1 MTTLFNRFH
10 LYAALLAGAL
20 LCISLG
26 ARADDIADANKLFK
40 QGQQS
45 QALEKVN
52 AYLADHPKSAPQN
65 AQARFLKGLILTQ
78 QAKTAEAIKVFT
90 ALTEDYPELPEP
102 YNNLAVLYAGQGQYE
117 KARQELEMAIRT
129 HPSYATAH
137 ENLGD
142 IYAKMASQAYD
153 RALKL
158 DSSNTATQTKLA
170 MIQELFA
177 DSQHGKPAAVRSAA
191 APAKVEATA
200 PVVEASSKAEA
211 VPVQAKPAPAVTKPA
226 PVETET
232 EAATAKPA
240 SGKDENKAIQ
250 DTLMAWAAA
259 WSSRDAAGY
268 LSFYA
273 DDFKTPSGEPRAAW
287 EATRKE
293 RLTTPKFIHVDV
305 KVLTIK
311 QIDDN
316 HASVK
321 FHQSYRSSQLKSS
334 NTKTMLLVKSGGKWL
349 IQEDLSK

>member
-1 MTTLFNRFH
+1 MTILLNRFH
-10 LYAALLAGAL
+10 LYATLLAGAL

-26 ARADDIADANKLFK
+26 AHADDIADANKLFK

-102 YNNLAVLYAGQGQYE
+102 FNNLAVLYAGQGQYE

-177 DSQHGKPAAVRSAA
+177 DSQHGKQAAVRTAA

-200 PVVEASSKAEA
+200 PVVEAASKAEA
-211 VPVQAKPAPAVTKPA
+211 APAQTKPVPAETRPAPVQA
-226 PVETET
+226 
-232 EAATAKPA
+232 EAATAKPV
-240 SGKDENKAIQ
+240 SVKDDIKAIQ
-250 DTLMAWAAA
+250 DTLNAWAAA
-259 WSSRDAAGY
+259 WSSRDTAGY

-287 EATRKE
+287 EAARKE

-305 KVLTIK
+305 KVLSIK

-316 HASVK
+316 HASVR

-334 NTKTMLLVKSGGKWL
+334 NTKTMLLVRSGGKWL

>member
-1 MTTLFNRFH
+1 MTTLFNRFQ
-10 LYAALLAGAL
+10 LYAGLLAGAL
-20 LCISLG
+20 LCISLC
-26 ARADDIADANKLFK
+26 AHADDIAEANKLFK

-45 QALEKVN
+45 EALEKVN

-177 DSQHGKPAAVRSAA
+177 DSQHGKQTAVHAAA
-191 APAKVEATA
+191 APGKVEAAA
-200 PVVEASSKAEA
+200 PVIEASSKAEA
-211 VPVQAKPAPAVTKPA
+211 APVQAKPAPAVTKPA
-226 PVETET
+226 PVQT
-232 EAATAKPA
+232 EAASAKPP
-240 SGKDENKAIQ
+240 SGKDENKTIQ
-250 DTLMAWAAA
+250 DTLTAWAAA

-305 KVLTIK
+305 KVLAIK